1 MSTGKTYVT
10 LNTCNDYGDNMTQP
24 EKTYGTARRL
34 GTDFVSA
41 VIVGLVLG
49 YWIDRFFETT
59 PIFLIIFLILG
70 ALAGF
75 RNVYKYAT
83 KVISKDNNG
92 DDHA

>member
-1 MSTGKTYVT
+1 
-10 LNTCNDYGDNMTQP
+10 MTQP
-24 EKTYGTARRL
+24 EKTYGTALRL

-41 VIVGLVLG
+41 VIVGLVIG
-49 YWIDRFFETT
+49 YWIDKFFETT
-59 PIFLIIFLILG
+59 PLFLIIFLILG